1 MVWVRPLE
9 INDLDL
15 VAGWLA
21 LEENYQWL
29 DFGSGLQQLSPVSL
43 AAMVKRDI
51 HDILVFGEDGKTVP
65 VGLVA
70 LSDIATNFGSGTLW
84 YVLGD
89 KSYGGKGY
97 TSQAVAAMLERAFG
111 TLGLV
116 SVYAWT
122 VSNNIGSAR
131 ILEKHGFQRIGVQR
145 QCHRI
150 GETQY
155 DRLSFDLLA
164 EEYTTNL
171 GEKPAAKFL
180 HRPNGAEARANM
192 EKDVLKYEDSMPDME
207 VTGKITTMLRDR
219 LNVVVP
225 SVDTDLIGEGILDS
239 LALVDLIM
247 YLEMEFGFTVA
258 LDQLELGNFQTV
270 GRIAEMVE
278 KATAE
283 MPSALVS

>member
-9 INDLDL
+9 VNDLDL

-29 DFGSGLQQLSPVSL
+29 DFGSGLQQLPLASL

-51 HDILVFGEDGKTVP
+51 HDMLVFGEDGGTVP
-65 VGLVA
+65 IGLVA
-70 LSDIATNFGSGTLW
+70 LSDIAANFASGTLW

-89 KSYGGKGY
+89 KSCGGKGY

-111 TLGLV
+111 ALGLV

-122 VSNNIGSAR
+122 VSNNTGSAR
-131 ILEKHGFQRIGVQR
+131 ILKKNGFQRIGVQR

-150 GETQY
+150 GETLH
-155 DRLSFDLLA
+155 DRVSFDLLA
-164 EEYTTNL
+164 EEYAANL
-171 GEKPAAKFL
+171 GEMSAAKFL
-180 HRPNGAEARANM
+180 QRPDGAENRANM
-192 EKDVLKYEDSMPDME
+192 KKDVLEYEDSMPDME
-207 VTGKITTMLRDR
+207 VTGKIAAMLKDR

-225 SVDTDLIGEGILDS
+225 SADTDLIGEGILDS
-239 LALVDLIM
+239 LTLVDLIM
-247 YLEMEFGFTVA
+247 YLETEFGFTVA
-258 LDQLELGNFQTV
+258 LDQLELANFQTV

-278 KATAE
+278 KATGE